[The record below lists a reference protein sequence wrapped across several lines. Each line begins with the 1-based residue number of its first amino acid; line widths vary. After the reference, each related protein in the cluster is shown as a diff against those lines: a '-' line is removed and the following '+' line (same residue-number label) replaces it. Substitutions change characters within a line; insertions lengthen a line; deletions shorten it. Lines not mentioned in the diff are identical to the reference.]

1 MKIVGTDNSNKK
13 KWIILSVICVIAL
26 VSLLGVALY
35 LKNNSQTQTK
45 PEPTE
50 EEIQAEKT
58 MKEKYKEA
66 GIDLEDDQELQKQK
80 EENNKKLKEIGAED
94 IGQIAKDSVQEQRYK
109 GVSIDN
115 EISKVIQESRGLES
129 PTNDGTDGTDTEED
143 KEQFSENNE
152 QGADN
157 EEDDTVGETINEDL
171 KDIDKLM
178 ATATIEVRTTMKIIS
193 DSLNRSLNNNS
204 DPYNSALLK
213 ETLDRARSGG
223 SEEHAGID
231 SLTYADFFNTVKY
244 WLFHY
249 PDYEFSWKMI
259 DQASGLYKN
268 ILLSSLYER
277 DFSSITNQVIQI
289 VDDGS
294 EIDGEYVSFTM
305 VFYSNSKVY
314 KGVFGI
320 QDNMPRLLDLMPL

>member
-13 KWIILSVICVIAL
+13 KWIILSVICVIIL
-26 VSLLGVALY
+26 VLLLGVVLY
-35 LKNNSQTQTK
+35 LKNNSKSQTQ

-50 EEIQAEKT
+50 KEIQAEKT

-94 IGQIAKDSVQEQRYK
+94 IGQITKDSVQEQRYK
-109 GVSIDN
+109 GVSIDH
-115 EISKVIQESRGLES
+115 EISKIIQESRGSES
-129 PTNDGTDGTDTEED
+129 PTNDSVGTEED
-143 KEQFSENNE
+143 KEQSSKNNE
-152 QGADN
+152 QSTDSK
-157 EEDDTVGETINEDL
+157 EDDRVGETINEDL

-178 ATATIEVRTTMKIIS
+178 ATATIEVRTTMKIIN

-231 SLTYADFFNTVKY
+231 NLTYGDFFNTVKY

-249 PDYEFSWKMI
+249 PDYEFSWKMV

-277 DFSSITNQVIQI
+277 DFSSITNQVIKI
-289 VDDGS
+289 IDDGS
-294 EIDGEYVSFTM
+294 QIDKEYVSFTM

-320 QDNMPRLLDLMPL
+320 QDNMPRLLNLMPL